1 MTDEKRAV
9 LQTPGSPKPS
19 TKIRIIED
27 HEATGDTAAAYDFWR
42 AGSGR
47 KQVPGIIKCFGA
59 RPDFLRQVVEFSN
72 TVHFSEGHLKRRH
85 KEMIASYVSY
95 LNHCPY
101 WLDSHTYFLRV
112 QGASEQCVAAIF
124 AGKLDDAGLTAAERA
139 LLDYAEKVTNAA
151 PRTTAEDVQKLRDAG
166 WSEDQIAE
174 AVYVTAM
181 FAFFNRVADAFGVPS
196 QDYLSTGRLTPWGL
210 NTSLI
215 VSRWRRPRGGR
226 NALASGARFGSS
238 VVGRRLKANG

>member
-1 MTDEKRAV
+1 LFLGKSPTNLAQNARLGWGTRSYIFMNDVRSIAMTNDKRAV

-72 TVHFSEGHLKRRH
+72 TVHFSEGHLRRRH

-95 LNHCPY
+95 LNRCPY
-101 WLDSHTYFLRV
+101 
-112 QGASEQCVAAIF
+112 
-124 AGKLDDAGLTAAERA
+124 
-139 LLDYAEKVTNAA
+139 
-151 PRTTAEDVQKLRDAG
+151 
-166 WSEDQIAE
+166 
-174 AVYVTAM
+174 
-181 FAFFNRVADAFGVPS
+181 
-196 QDYLSTGRLTPWGL
+196 
-210 NTSLI
+210 
-215 VSRWRRPRGGR
+215 
-226 NALASGARFGSS
+226 
-238 VVGRRLKANG
+238 